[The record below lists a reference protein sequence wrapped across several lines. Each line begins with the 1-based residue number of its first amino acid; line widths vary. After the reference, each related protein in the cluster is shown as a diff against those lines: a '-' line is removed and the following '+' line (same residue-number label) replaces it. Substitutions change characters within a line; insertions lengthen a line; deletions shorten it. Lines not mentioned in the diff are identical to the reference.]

1 MSSKAP
7 KEYEQPS
14 LTEFLSAQYHIG
26 KEVQEAPD
34 VEAQATAVPT
44 AKRNFQAAE
53 SLGQSSKSS
62 IGFDTRDDPF
72 APREGKTLTWQ
83 NVDMILVSST
93 KPGLPKT
100 CHRLAVNL
108 THQLCLCRGSA
119 CAVW

>member
-26 KEVQEAPD
+26 KEVEEAPD
-34 VEAQATAVPT
+34 VEAQANVQP

-72 APREGKTLTWQ
+72 ALREGKTLTWQ

-93 KPGLPKT
+93 KPGPPKT
-100 CHRLAVNL
+100 CHRFPVNL
-108 THQLCLCRGSA
+108 THDLCLFRGSA
-119 CAVW
+119 YTVW